1 MKPAPGRS
9 TMPEMAMREQDRGPA
24 PLPVLDISS
33 DRREARDRDFRNV
46 GSMGGLQILAIA
58 SDPLELDSR

>member
-1 MKPAPGRS
+1 
-9 TMPEMAMREQDRGPA
+9 MPEMAMREQDRGPA

-58 SDPLELDSR
+58 SDPLELESR